1 MSNLGSSAQTGA
13 DDWESHWQN
22 YGDSNAH
29 NPAQAYRRRL
39 ILRALELSRATSPV
53 RLLELGCGHGDFAR
67 EIVGAHPGLTFLGV
81 DRAAT
86 GVSIARSKV
95 PSAVFAEADL
105 TVPASLPEQYR
116 GFASHAVCS
125 EVLEHVDDP
134 ALLLATARALFAPG
148 CRLVIT
154 VPAGPISAFDRHI
167 GHRRHF
173 TPAALE
179 RVIRDAGLELLSLS
193 GAGFPFFNLYRLTVV
208 ARGAGLIRDVAGG
221 QGRDLPFGARAA
233 MRAFSTLFRLNLDH
247 GRYGWQLVA
256 VAGEPGRRS

>member
-1 MSNLGSSAQTGA
+1 MLNFGGSAQAGA

-29 NPAQAYRRRL
+29 NPAQLYRRRL
-39 ILRALELSRATSPV
+39 ILRALELTRAASPV

-67 EIVGAHPGLTFLGV
+67 ELVSAHPGLSFLGV

-86 GVSIARSKV
+86 GVSIARNKV
-95 PSAVFAEADL
+95 PSAVFVEADL
-105 TVPASLPEQYR
+105 TVPASLPQQYR

-125 EVLEHVDDP
+125 EVMEHVDDP
-134 ALLLATARALFAPG
+134 TLLLSTARALFAPG

-173 TPAALE
+173 TPRALE
-179 RVIRDAGLELLSLS
+179 RVIRDAGLELQSLS

-208 ARGAGLIRDVAGG
+208 ARGQALIRDVASG
-221 QGRDLPFGARAA
+221 QGRDLPLGARAA

-247 GRYGWQLVA
+247 GRHGWQLIA
-256 VAGEPGRRS
+256 VAIEPRQGS